1 MNWWLRAAFDV
12 VLPRVCPP
20 CGCPLPA
27 GASSPLCE
35 ACRDALVD
43 PAMPCCPCCGGAP
56 GAGARRCAPCLGHP
70 PAFETA
76 RALGPYVAAGGGNV
90 LARTVQ
96 HLKYREA
103 RVLAGPLADLL
114 AARYPFGCDAVLVP
128 VPLHR
133 TRLRARG
140 YNQALL
146 LARGLARRLDL
157 ALAPRLLERTR
168 ATAEHA
174 SLSAA
179 ARRVNVQGAFRA
191 RPGCRLGRPT
201 VVLVDDVLTTGA
213 TADACA
219 RVLRAAGARTV
230 HVYTI
235 GRAA

>member
-1 MNWWLRAAFDV
+1 MNWWLRAALDV

-20 CGCPLPA
+20 CGCHVPA
-27 GASSPLCE
+27 GAPSPLCGD
-35 ACRDALVD
+35 CRDALVG
-43 PAMPCCPCCGGAP
+43 PPTPRCPCCGGAP
-56 GAGARRCAPCLGHP
+56 GSGSGRCAGCLVHP

-76 RALGPYVAAGGGNV
+76 RALGPYIGAGGGNV

-96 HLKYREA
+96 HLKYHEA

-114 AARYPFGCDAVLVP
+114 AAHYPFGHDAVVVP

-133 TRLRARG
+133 ARLRSRG

-157 ALAPRLLERTR
+157 PLAPRLLERMR
-168 ATAEHA
+168 ATTEHA

-179 ARRVNVQGAFRA
+179 ARRVNVRGAFRVRQGCPLD
-191 RPGCRLGRPT
+191 RPI

-230 HVYTI
+230 HVYTV